1 MAITARY
8 AHLAADPLRQA
19 TALTG
24 RRIAAAMGYGDQQK
38 AKASDGQ

>member
-1 MAITARY
+1 LAITARY

-24 RRIAAAMGYGDQQK
+24 RRIAAAMVY
-38 AKASDGQ
+38 DGQVKNKA